1 MSVYRDEHERCPRC
15 GTDLTQA
22 GSVRACTSCR
32 GMWVQED
39 ILITMAANMFAPPKR
54 APVPLVPQTRQ
65 PLPCPSCREA
75 MATWTLHAIAID
87 RCAAHGL
94 WFDRDELQ
102 IVLRA
107 IGDPTYRRR
116 LEDR

>member
-1 MSVYRDEHERCPRC
+1 
-15 GTDLTQA
+15 
-22 GSVRACTSCR
+22 
-32 GMWVQED
+32 
-39 ILITMAANMFAPPKR
+39 
-54 APVPLVPQTRQ
+54 
-65 PLPCPSCREA
+65 

-94 WFDRDELQ
+94 WFDHDELQ